1 MCKTAFNKFEVINLL
16 LHQIYQRLSSNNFH
30 WSAFEYLPHLCFY
43 DIGNYGEKIVSNDRT
58 YPHPTI
64 DTNDFVDVVP
74 VVIVNP
80 SQFCCHIVGN
90 AADFKVMTDELNK
103 YYQTAKPENLKWQ
116 KMMPCVACYEGMYIV

>member
-1 MCKTAFNKFEVINLL
+1 M
-16 LHQIYQRLSSNNFH
+16 
-30 WSAFEYLPHLCFY
+30 
-43 DIGNYGEKIVSNDRT
+43 SNDRT

-103 YYQTAKPENLKWQ
+103 YYQTTKPENVKWQ
-116 KMMPCVACYEGMYIV
+116 KMMPCVACYEGMYILFSEVYS